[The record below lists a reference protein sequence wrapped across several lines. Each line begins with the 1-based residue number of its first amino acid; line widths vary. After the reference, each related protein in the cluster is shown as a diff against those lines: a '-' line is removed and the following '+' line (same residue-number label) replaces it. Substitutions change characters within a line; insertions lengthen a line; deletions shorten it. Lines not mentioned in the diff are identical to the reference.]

1 MLLCCELNF
10 FITTKL
16 KLQGKA
22 TVCQLNISQ
31 EQDRAHIAPGMTACC
46 TRSLQS
52 SSTFPDPIMS
62 NIYLPRQ
69 MPSLLT
75 CVWEAVGSS
84 SKASAEGALIPS
96 SVYFLGYL
104 DTSIFNSLSQPPLM
118 PFFLLLGVTCIQT
131 GANFLIVW
139 DASYPSRINNSNRKI
154 MMEVKMTICKIFLQ
168 NIQNCLPVS
177 QASFAKFHGVFT
189 QGLRSPNSGYV

>member
-22 TVCQLNISQ
+22 TICRLNISQ
-31 EQDRAHIAPGMTACC
+31 EQDRAHIAPGVTACC

-52 SSTFPDPIMS
+52 SSMFPDPIMS
-62 NIYLPRQ
+62 NIHLSRQ

-75 CVWEAVGSS
+75 CVWEAV
-84 SKASAEGALIPS
+84 KASAEGALMPG

-104 DTSIFNSLSQPPLM
+104 DTTVFNPLSQSPLM
-118 PFFLLLGVTCIQT
+118 PLFLLLCVTCIQT
-131 GANFLIVW
+131 GVNFLIV
-139 DASYPSRINNSNRKI
+139 
-154 MMEVKMTICKIFLQ
+154 
-168 NIQNCLPVS
+168 
-177 QASFAKFHGVFT
+177 
-189 QGLRSPNSGYV
+189 